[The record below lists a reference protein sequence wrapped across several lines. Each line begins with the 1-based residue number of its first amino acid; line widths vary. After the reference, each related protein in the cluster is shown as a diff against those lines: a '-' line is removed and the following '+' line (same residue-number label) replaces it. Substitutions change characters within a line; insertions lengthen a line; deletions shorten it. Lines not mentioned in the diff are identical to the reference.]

1 MVVITLLT
9 GGWVLYA
16 CVLFINSVVVI
27 VSLFTFTWCLV
38 VIAGFNMGVCL
49 SFDYVV

>member
-1 MVVITLLT
+1 MVVITLLAD
-9 GGWVLYA
+9 GWVLYV

-38 VIAGFNMGVCL
+38 MIAGFTMGVCL
-49 SFDYVV
+49 PFDYVV